1 MIKPL
6 ILRSPKFDHESIT
19 VPDEAANLFTPFS
32 GTICSRKGDEY
43 EISTNIIDLLGK
55 RLEIKSLAQ
64 LSNEWSV
71 TATLYEVYW
80 RKNAVS
86 LLSGQE
92 FPLEKEKQLLQEWMQ
107 PEKGKLYLDIGCST
121 ALYSRFVAG
130 QEKDAT
136 VVALDYSMPML
147 RKAREKA
154 KEQALNFYLLRA
166 DAHKMPFFESTF
178 DGLLMGGTL
187 NELTDPVKV
196 LYESRR
202 ILKDDGTFF
211 IMHLLK
217 GDSWYERLLQEST
230 KLGGITFWTQKES
243 NQKFRQ
249 TGFKIVDQVK
259 HGWVAFTLLQAA

>member
-19 VPDEAANLFTPFS
+19 VPAEAADLSTPFS

-71 TATLYEVYW
+71 TATIYEEYW

-92 FPLEKEKQLLQEWMQ
+92 FPLEKEKRLLQEWVK

-130 QEKDAT
+130 REKDAT
-136 VVALDYSMPML
+136 VVALDYSKPML

-154 KEQALNFYLLRA
+154 KKQTLNFYLLRA
-166 DAHKMPFFESTF
+166 DAHKMPFFQSTF
-178 DGLLMGGTL
+178 DGLLSGGTL

-196 LYESRR
+196 LYEAHR
-202 ILKDDGTFF
+202 ILKVGGSFF
-211 IMHLLK
+211 LMYLLK
-217 GDSWYERLLQEST
+217 GENWYERILQEST
-230 KLGGITFWTQKES
+230 KLGGITFWTQKEI
-243 NQKFRQ
+243 NEKFRQ
-249 TGFKIVDQVK
+249 TGFKIIDQVR
-259 HGWVAFTLLQAA
+259 HGWVAFTLLQAS